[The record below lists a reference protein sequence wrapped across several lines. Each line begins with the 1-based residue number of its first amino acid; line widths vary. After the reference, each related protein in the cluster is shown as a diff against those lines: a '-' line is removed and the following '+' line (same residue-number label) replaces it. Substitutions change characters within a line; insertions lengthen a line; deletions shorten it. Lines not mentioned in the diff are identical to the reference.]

1 MSGPIAPAARQA
13 YAEALNGLMG
23 GILAP
28 ESGVLDAWQ
37 QYPIPF
43 ASHATTADQPAAPQP
58 PADALADLLSGDD
71 IHGNALRL
79 VGRMVREG
87 VTDAMIRSTFQI
99 LAQQVEAMRGA
110 DRAQALLGGE
120 LTRMIRGARDWQARG
135 QTDREDQRRRES
147 AAMDQSADSDF
158 LTPPPRP
165 TEAMFYGLTGE
176 VARTAAAGRE
186 VNPVSVAAAFLSW
199 LSAQVGRDVYLQV
212 GDVRHPVPLFTLHVG
227 RTAIAAKG
235 ESTGLPLRID
245 EAIRQSPLARL
256 GPEQHLLGQTHAGGL
271 SSREGLTL
279 FVHDGYK
286 SGRDDIPSIEDKRL
300 WVFEPEFQNVIAQG
314 KREGNTLSAALRD
327 VWDGGSIKP
336 ATKGGRIWA
345 SVPHIA
351 LHGCITPF
359 ELRAGLEQ
367 KDITNGFGNRFL
379 LIWAE
384 RTCLVP
390 LPRATAPEAISRL
403 ARRAERVIR
412 FALGTYPATIY
423 TRELRLT
430 PDAET
435 MWCSAYRSL
444 KRREPLGETVAALL
458 ERRAPITLRLAGLF
472 ALTDESLMIEA
483 RHLAAALAWSR
494 YHRDSVAFVFGAEV
508 EQTRQAIEQSD
519 RRRKLRDYLA
529 GRDWVIRSEILSR
542 ALGGK
547 VTANDLN
554 GVLQAMLADGEIE
567 QKQEARGGAA
577 TNTKTFYRASVARE
591 IDAKDAKHAQDGVNA
606 DPESGRTTAKDAE
619 RRTPEKDAAG
629 VVCREVIG

>member
-1 MSGPIAPAARQA
+1 
-13 YAEALNGLMG
+13 
-23 GILAP
+23 
-28 ESGVLDAWQ
+28 
-37 QYPIPF
+37 
-43 ASHATTADQPAAPQP
+43 
-58 PADALADLLSGDD
+58 
-71 IHGNALRL
+71 
-79 VGRMVREG
+79 MVREG
-87 VTDAMIRSTFQI
+87 VTDAMIRATFQI

-147 AAMDQSADSDF
+147 AAIDQSADSDF

-176 VARTAAAGRE
+176 VARTAAGRE

-336 ATKGGRIWA
+336 ATKGGRIW
-345 SVPHIA
+345 
-351 LHGCITPF
+351 
-359 ELRAGLEQ
+359 
-367 KDITNGFGNRFL
+367 ITNGFGNRFL

-390 LPRATAPEAISRL
+390 LPRATERADLRERRVYRYRL
-403 ARRAERVIR
+403 SDRPTDWLLPAATWRRTAR
-412 FALGTYPATIY
+412 LG
-423 TRELRLT
+423 
-430 PDAET
+430 
-435 MWCSAYRSL
+435 
-444 KRREPLGETVAALL
+444 AALW
-458 ERRAPITLRLAGLF
+458 I
-472 ALTDESLMIEA
+472 
-483 RHLAAALAWSR
+483 
-494 YHRDSVAFVFGAEV
+494 
-508 EQTRQAIEQSD
+508 
-519 RRRKLRDYLA
+519 
-529 GRDWVIRSEILSR
+529 
-542 ALGGK
+542 
-547 VTANDLN
+547 
-554 GVLQAMLADGEIE
+554 
-567 QKQEARGGAA
+567 
-577 TNTKTFYRASVARE
+577 
-591 IDAKDAKHAQDGVNA
+591 
-606 DPESGRTTAKDAE
+606 
-619 RRTPEKDAAG
+619 
-629 VVCREVIG
+629 